1 MSMRVSEPYR
11 MCQSGREGGFALT
24 DITMF
29 CFLVG
34 FTAVF
39 WLFVSRT
46 AQGKELLIRRIGG
59 LDALDEAIGRCTE
72 MGRPVHYTFGIGEMD
87 GNVLASFDV
96 LSYVSSRCARM
107 DTELIV
113 TNALGEVQMMTE
125 EIVRAAYTS
134 AGRPDSYNPDN
145 VRFISNVQ
153 TAYMTAILGIF
164 QRERPG
170 ANMML
175 GPFFAESMM
184 LAEAGQQIGAIQ
196 IGGTGRTIQIPFFVA
211 ACDYTLI
218 GDELFVA
225 GAYIARKPTQ
235 VGAIYA
241 QDFGKWLALVLML
254 VGAILATT
262 GDTTIADLLKR

>member
-1 MSMRVSEPYR
+1 LAKGMTS
-11 MCQSGREGGFALT
+11 
-24 DITMF
+24 MF
-29 CFLVG
+29 CFLVA
-34 FTAVF
+34 FAAVF
-39 WLFVSRT
+39 WVFVRRT
-46 AQGKELLIRRIGG
+46 AQGLPSPIRRIGG
-59 LDALDEAIGRCTE
+59 LDALDEAVGRCTE

-96 LSYVSSRCARM
+96 LSYVSGQCARM
-107 DTELIV
+107 DTDIIV

-125 EIVRAAYTS
+125 EIVRAAYVN
-134 AGRPDSYNPDN
+134 AGKADSYQPDN

-153 TAYMTAILGIF
+153 TAYMSAILGIF

-170 ANMML
+170 ANLML

-184 LAEAGQQIGAIQ
+184 LSEAGQQIGAIQ

-225 GAYIARKPTQ
+225 GAYIGRKPLQ
-235 VGAIYA
+235 MGAIYA
-241 QDFGKWLALVLML
+241 QDFGKWLSLVLMA
-254 VGAILATT
+254 VGSVLATMGINSVVT
-262 GDTTIADLLKR
+262 LLKK